1 MTATTAP
8 VQALRYDRGPM
19 RLLIPVLLL
28 LTACT
33 PAEPTVV
40 GRASVIH
47 GDTLEIHDRRIRL
60 WGVDAPEGRQSCDGA
75 DGRAWRCGQTA
86 ADRLDDHLRDRT
98 VACFE
103 EDTDRY
109 GRMVARCEVGGEDVG
124 AWLVRQG
131 LAVRYAR
138 YAGAAYVAEEAAAR
152 AEGAGVWA
160 GPFTNPEDW
169 RRARRGGA

>member
-1 MTATTAP
+1 
-8 VQALRYDRGPM
+8 M
-19 RLLIPVLLL
+19 RAVIPILLL
-28 LTACT
+28 LSACT
-33 PAEPTVV
+33 QEAPTVV
-40 GRASVIH
+40 GRATVID

-75 DGRAWRCGQTA
+75 DGAAYRCGQLA
-86 ADRLDDHLRDRT
+86 ANRLDRRLRDKV

-109 GRMVARCEVGGEDVG
+109 GRLVARCEVDGEDIG

-138 YAGAAYVAEEAAAR
+138 YAGNAYRAEEAVAR
-152 AEGAGVWA
+152 EARSGLWA
-160 GPFTNPEDW
+160 GRFTAPEDW
-169 RRARRGGA
+169 RRTQRGGGR